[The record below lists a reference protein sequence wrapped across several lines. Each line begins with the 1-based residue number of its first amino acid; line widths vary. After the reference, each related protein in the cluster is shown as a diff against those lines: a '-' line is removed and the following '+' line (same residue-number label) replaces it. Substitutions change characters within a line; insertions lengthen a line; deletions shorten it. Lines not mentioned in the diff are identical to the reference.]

1 MNPIETVLK
10 TTMGELKEMVDVNTV
25 VGEPFVTPD
34 GSTIIPISKVCFGFV
49 TGGGEYSCG
58 KQPEIEKP
66 FAGGSASG
74 VGITPVAFMVANK
87 DGCKLLCMA
96 HRGTLDKVLEH
107 TPAVLCELKNMFKE
121 CGAEKQNKSGA
132 KNKNKESSDE
142 ENKNS
147 EA

>member
-10 TTMGELKEMVDVNTV
+10 TTMSELKEMVDVNTV
-25 VGEPFVTPD
+25 VGQPFVTPD

-87 DGCKLLCMA
+87 DGCKLLCA
-96 HRGTLDKVLEH
+96 SHRSNLDKVLDNA
-107 TPAVLCELKNMFKE
+107 PSVLCELKNMVKE
-121 CGAEKQNKSGA
+121 CTGKEEEQKQKKDTDKNESG
-132 KNKNKESSDE
+132 E
-142 ENKNS
+142 S